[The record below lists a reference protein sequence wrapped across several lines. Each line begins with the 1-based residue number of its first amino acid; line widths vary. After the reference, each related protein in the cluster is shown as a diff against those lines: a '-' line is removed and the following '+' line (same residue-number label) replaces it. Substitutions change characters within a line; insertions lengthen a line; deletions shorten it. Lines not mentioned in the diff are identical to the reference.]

1 MSIMTN
7 INTPHLINPRLFNH
21 IIDTMAI
28 LVISSCDIK
37 LDI

>member
-7 INTPHLINPRLFNH
+7 INTPHLINPRLFNR
-21 IIDTMAI
+21 IIVTMTI
-28 LVISSCDIK
+28 LAISSCDIK

>member
-21 IIDTMAI
+21 IIGTMAI
-28 LVISSCDIK
+28 LAISSFDIK

>member
-7 INTPHLINPRLFNH
+7 IKTPHLINPRLFNH
-21 IIDTMAI
+21 IIDKMT
-28 LVISSCDIK
+28 ISANGSYDIN

>member
-21 IIDTMAI
+21 IIGTMTI
-28 LVISSCDIK
+28 LAISSRDIK

>member
-7 INTPHLINPRLFNH
+7 INAPHLINPRPFNH
-21 IIDTMAI
+21 VIDKMTISAN
-28 LVISSCDIK
+28 SSCDIN

>member
-7 INTPHLINPRLFNH
+7 INTPHLINTRLFNH
-21 IIDTMAI
+21 IIDKMTI
-28 LVISSCDIK
+28 LANSSCDIN

>member
-7 INTPHLINPRLFNH
+7 INTPHLINPRLFNY
-21 IIDTMAI
+21 IIDKMTI
-28 LVISSCDIK
+28 SENSSCDIN

>member
-7 INTPHLINPRLFNH
+7 IKTPHLINPRLFNCV
-21 IIDTMAI
+21 IDKMT
-28 LVISSCDIK
+28 ISVNSSYDIN